1 MNLIPGLS
9 LRAPEEDEIMGID
22 DAEIG
27 EFAYDYVEIRR
38 DVVNGV
44 EAEES
49 ASKRTMTPTGENTT
63 IDTKA

>member
-1 MNLIPGLS
+1 
-9 LRAPEEDEIMGID
+9 MGID
-22 DAEIG
+22 DAEMG